1 VYGATAGEGEELAAP
16 DALLGVER
24 GEHNGFVVDGGGV
37 AVDGGG
43 GLGAE
48 VAVASVEVERGD
60 VVGAMR
66 AGELHAAFNAG
77 DGVEALHCFSLAF
90 SRKRD
95 RHGGGAA
102 KVMRGGVR
110 GVSKWESDTN
120 GAETETP

>member
-1 VYGATAGEGEELAAP
+1 
-16 DALLGVER
+16 
-24 GEHNGFVVDGGGV
+24 
-37 AVDGGG
+37 
-43 GLGAE
+43 
-48 VAVASVEVERGD
+48 